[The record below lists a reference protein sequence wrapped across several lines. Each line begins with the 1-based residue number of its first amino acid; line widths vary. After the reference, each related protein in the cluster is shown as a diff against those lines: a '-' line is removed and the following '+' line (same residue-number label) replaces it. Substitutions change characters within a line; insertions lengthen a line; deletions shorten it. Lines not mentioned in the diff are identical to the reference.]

1 MATRVCNFLIV
12 DFKKLEF
19 CDNIFFSSIQ
29 HGVKRSDVSEIKRDV
44 EAEARDVAAYLSL
57 KTFILENVHLRVAQV
72 SISNSSD
79 RVIEKIPSLDDW
91 YAPQNDWNA
100 DLEPR
105 ILHDLELPAAD
116 IGVSNFRSAFQI
128 LGRVSAVWGSQI
140 HDGVSPQASKV
151 ILGVESQVVVFGEI
165 VTERL
170 DSRIG
175 SCLKNARLGYS

>member
-79 RVIEKIPSLDDW
+79 RVIEKIPSLDD
-91 YAPQNDWNA
+91 
-100 DLEPR
+100 
-105 ILHDLELPAAD
+105 
-116 IGVSNFRSAFQI
+116 
-128 LGRVSAVWGSQI
+128 
-140 HDGVSPQASKV
+140 
-151 ILGVESQVVVFGEI
+151 
-165 VTERL
+165 
-170 DSRIG
+170 
-175 SCLKNARLGYS
+175 